1 LITRET
7 VVVPTP
13 AARATSVSVACEDC
27 FFISNGYWAD

>member
-1 LITRET
+1 

-27 FFISNGYWAD
+27 FFILKGHWKEIYQ